1 MAAYVN
7 PKVAHLP
14 EYAHLLPNAGRDD
27 DRPTATPPAEQGR
40 RLATFDR
47 KGLGDERA
55 ELRVSIDEY
64 QGHPY
69 ISVRVWTYDARVDGW
84 WPSRKGVSVRLS
96 EAEGVAAALTEAIE
110 RVGDQPD
117 RSRSKPLD
125 RGEQGGPPAR
135 RDEQRQPSQTQSR
148 PAAPARGPAFDEF

>member
-1 MAAYVN
+1 MWIN
-7 PKVAHLP
+7 PK
-14 EYAHLLPNAGRDD
+14 YADRYPNAEHGD

-40 RLATFDR
+40 RLATFER
-47 KGLGDERA
+47 KGRGDERS
-55 ELRVSIDEY
+55 ELRVSLDEY

-69 ISVRVWTYDARVDGW
+69 ISVRVWTYDVRVDGW

-96 EAEGVAAALTEAIE
+96 EASGVADTLNEAVE
-110 RVGDQPD
+110 KVGDQAD
-117 RSRSKPLD
+117 RSRAKPID

-135 RDEQRQPSQTQSR
+135 RDEQRQPSQPQSR